1 MSDLLDDQTIKTL
14 ETVNDFPHVGLIYF
28 ENSGENL
35 LRYYLEQIFK
45 IQTQTNIKKKFLTS
59 PINNIFPKKD
69 QDLNLFWVISSDYP
83 IREINEYEP
92 VDISLAI
99 ILVRNPIE
107 VIMSSLLKDA
117 LLLEEGLKK
126 ADEMINKWKKFY
138 KYWLNAPIPCHIIKC
153 EELIDD
159 PAGILKDLSRFILGI
174 TSVEETKLDY
184 AIQKVIKEN
193 IDQKYLPF
201 NVNISMKK
209 NMKDSITDNMLSQ
222 FQMKFTELD
231 GLMKKFR
238 YADDDREIEEER
250 KEEERKEGD
259 KYDEGFI
266 KQFNDDNLIKSVE
279 LQENIANSILTSS
292 YYTLRLN

>member
-1 MSDLLDDQTIKTL
+1 MSEILDDQSIKTL
-14 ETVNDFPHVGLIYF
+14 DIVNDFPHVGLIYY

-83 IREINEYEP
+83 IRETNEYES